1 MKYLAMFLLLCMTLP
16 VMSLAQEAKKDD
28 NMAILMEKIKAD
40 KKLLVAAN
48 LGLTEAESKDFWPLY
63 DAYQKDLEGN
73 RMKLGDIIKRYA
85 EKYETMTNEEAKVL
99 LNDYMKVEEEQM
111 NMRQAALPKFRAV
124 LPEIK
129 VVRYYQIE
137 NKIRSAV
144 NYEIAAL
151 IPLMK

>member
-85 EKYETMTNEEAKVL
+85 EKYETMTNEEAKGL
-99 LNDYMKVEEEQM
+99 LNEYMMVDEEQLKL
-111 NMRQAALPKFRAV
+111 RQAALPKFRAV